1 MCFFPIHSVR
11 STFLIMCQ
19 NIGKNGECLI
29 SETVA
34 IFDNLNWDGK
44 RTEEV
49 AIQISKFRSRSPPIT
64 VIIDAHHTNYSEK
77 LVEQSTW
84 LPYRWTWVGW
94 IFQGFGFQS
103 RVFCPSSKKWS
114 RRFNSN
120 VSAKGVGEKQASEWM
135 LFFCESGKF
144 FLDWI

>member
-64 VIIDAHHTNYSEK
+64 VIIDAHLK
-77 LVEQSTW
+77 LTTLRNLWSKA
-84 LPYRWTWVGW
+84 LGFHIGGLGWVG
-94 IFQGFGFQS
+94 FSRGFGFQS

-144 FLDWI
+144 F